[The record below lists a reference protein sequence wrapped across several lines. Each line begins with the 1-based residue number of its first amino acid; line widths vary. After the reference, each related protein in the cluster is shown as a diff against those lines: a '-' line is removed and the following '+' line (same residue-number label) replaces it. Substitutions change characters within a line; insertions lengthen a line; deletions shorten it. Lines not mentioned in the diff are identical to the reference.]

1 MQDSLGDSDAQVPM
15 EGPDLQSMLE
25 QMKEEREGEEGLRGP
40 EAHYTLAPK
49 TLKRITSFS

>member
-40 EAHYTLAPK
+40 EAHHTLAPK